1 VKSPTDP
8 TQSPIDRCTPPVPA
22 TSRRSAK
29 TTVRASAL
37 GVLLTIVAAGCG
49 GSSDS
54 SDAAGDT
61 SGAGDTV
68 AAVASDGSPDTAA
81 PQVSGAGLGAPT
93 NLAPA
98 TGKTITA
105 AVNGRTC
112 TVEGLFGTCQA
123 HTGSGGP
130 FAITVESDPKEFSKR
145 TLTVYCGVDNAAPA
159 YAVSG
164 ELLFG
169 ESQLTFPGHGE
180 AEGITSQGPNGA
192 EAVIVFRPAGAGC
205 AQVFGLGPIQPG
217 ALVTGSDGSY
227 MTKRPDGSSICV
239 TATADSFA
247 VTEGATACPA

>member
-1 VKSPTDP
+1 VTSPADS
-8 TQSPIDRCTPPVPA
+8 TQSPTRRCTPPTVA
-22 TSRRSAK
+22 TSRCAAR
-29 TTVRASAL
+29 TTIRASVVGL
-37 GVLLTIVAAGCG
+37 LLTFVATACG

-61 SGAGDTV
+61 SGAGETV
-68 AAVASDGSPDTAA
+68 AAVADDGPPDTAA
-81 PQVSGAGLGAPT
+81 LQVSGASLGAPT

-98 TGKTITA
+98 TGKAITA

-180 AEGITSQGPNGA
+180 AEGITSQGPDGA

-217 ALVTGSDGSY
+217 ALVTGSDGAY

-247 VTEGATACPA
+247 VAEGATACPA